1 MVSTV
6 AMAVQ
11 KRVRRQRNAVWLWS
25 GLLLTLPS
33 LLATRFVAEKW
44 PTQRSVHGGAEGAH
58 ALE

>member
-1 MVSTV
+1 M